1 MMLSIKLGDKKK
13 KTKNVNRVD
22 FFERDG
28 ATCSSALVSNMR
40 NPLSAKSLESSSEK
54 FYFTL
59 FILIDKYRN
68 NLRSFIIPGH
78 DQIPI

>member
-1 MMLSIKLGDKKK
+1 MMLSIKLGDKK

-54 FYFTL
+54 FCFTL

>member
-1 MMLSIKLGDKKK
+1 MLSIKLGDKKK

>member
-1 MMLSIKLGDKKK
+1 MLSIKLGDKKK

-54 FYFTL
+54 FCFTL